1 VKRIAAFI
9 LVVLGVGGCIAGC
22 VAGWAAYQEAAQSP
36 SASLA
41 RLMPQGAV
49 VFLEARDLRTALAE
63 WNASPQKQ
71 LWLNTDNRE
80 VFSRSRLFLRLKQAQ
95 DEFATA
101 AGLAPDMSF
110 LGDVAGEQSALAVYD
125 IGKLQLLYVTHLPSA
140 RAMEPGI
147 WQQRGKFETREI
159 NGKQFYVRT
168 DPQSQRVAAFAIADD
183 YLILGTREDL
193 VAGAL
198 SLFANQKTTALSQQ
212 GWFVDAIK
220 EANHP
225 GELRLVVHL
234 AEVAK
239 TPQFRT
245 YWVQQNIT
253 ETRQYE
259 SSVSDLFRSPAT
271 YREERVLL
279 LGDKPEGSPDT
290 ADAGPQ
296 VAELMRLVPPETG
309 FYRASALPS
318 VEDSLEL
325 LEQKV
330 LTPRLGPAPDSRL
343 APNAASAAQP
353 AGSETSLDVRIDAPP
368 STSPA
373 QSNGDSAMK
382 ELVKQ
387 ANVRAALQLH
397 DSQADAD
404 GIFVRLH
411 STIVLRATSDW
422 DEPSVQQA
430 IQHLVSPG
438 LTASTLGVQ
447 WKRTSG
453 AQGYS
458 ELDGLARIALAV
470 RGKYLLLSNDPATL
484 AAVLARFSQ
493 PISAESAIYRAGFDH
508 ARERQNF
515 YRLTSLIDQPSRASA
530 ANNQSEPEFFS
541 QNVASLSQTL
551 AAVKSQSI
559 VAKRKAGVESQTVLY
574 EWAK

>member
-1 VKRIAAFI
+1 MKRISAFI
-9 LVVLGVGGCIAGC
+9 LVILGVAGC
-22 VAGWAAYQEAAQSP
+22 FAGWATYQKITQSP

-41 RLMPQGAV
+41 RLMPQDAV
-49 VFLEARDLRTALAE
+49 LFLEARDFRAALAD

-71 LWLNTDNRE
+71 LWLNTDNHE
-80 VFSRSRLFLRLKQAQ
+80 VFSRSRLVLRLQQAQ

-101 AGLAPDMSF
+101 AGLTPDMSF
-110 LGDVAGEQSALAVYD
+110 LGDIAGEQSALAVYD

-140 RAMEPGI
+140 RAMQSGI

-168 DPQSQRVAAFAIADD
+168 DPQSQRVAAFAITDG
-183 YLILGTREDL
+183 YLILATREDL
-193 VAGAL
+193 VAGTL
-198 SLFANQKTTALSQQ
+198 SLLANQQTTALSQQ
-212 GWFVDAIK
+212 GWFADVIK
-220 EANHP
+220 AAKEP
-225 GELRLVVHL
+225 GELRLAVHL

-253 ETRQYE
+253 EMRQYE
-259 SSVSDLFRSPAT
+259 SSISDLFRSAAT

-279 LGDKPEGSPDT
+279 LKDKPEGSPDP
-290 ADAGPQ
+290 AEAGPQ

-309 FYRASALPS
+309 FYRVSAVPS
-318 VEDSLEL
+318 TEDSLAL

-343 APNAASAAQP
+343 APNAPSAGQP
-353 AGSETSLDVRIDAPP
+353 AGSETNLDVRIDVLP
-368 STSPA
+368 STSAA
-373 QSNGDSAMK
+373 QSDGDSALK

-397 DSQADAD
+397 GSQDDAN

-411 STIVLRATSDW
+411 STIVLRAATDW
-422 DEPSVQQA
+422 PEASVQQA
-430 IQHLVSPG
+430 VQRIVAPG

-447 WKRTSG
+447 WKKAGG

-458 ELDGLARIALAV
+458 ELDGLAQIALAV
-470 RGKYLLLSNDPATL
+470 RGKYLLVSDDPATL
-484 AAVLARFSQ
+484 ATVLARFSQ
-493 PISAESAIYRAGFDH
+493 HVLAESAIYCAGFDH

-530 ANNQSEPEFFS
+530 ANNESREPQFFS

-559 VAKRKAGVESQTVLY
+559 VVRRKAGVESQTALY
-574 EWAK
+574 EWTQ